1 MLDKHLI
8 AETDPISKK
17 ESMVFQKNYRIT
29 VLFDELFRI
38 EKSNKKEFNDKATQ
52 TVWFH
57 NKKTPKFE
65 ILKQNETSIKIR
77 TKKVTLVLIDSDSIK
92 DSYVILKGKKI
103 HLDNKEN
110 LKGTY
115 RTLDCYEGKYFT
127 NYKEDGPRTEI
138 KLDNGVASRNGV
150 ALINDSFSLLLNEE
164 DYLEKAIEGHK
175 DYYVFAYGHNY
186 RAAVKALFEITG
198 YTPILPRYAFGNW

>member
-38 EKSNKKEFNDKATQ
+38 EKSEKREFNDKATQ
-52 TVWFH
+52 TVWFR

-65 ILKQNETSIKIR
+65 IIEQDEKSIKIR

-115 RTLDCYEGKYFT
+115 RTLDCYEGKY
-127 NYKEDGPRTEI
+127 
-138 KLDNGVASRNGV
+138 
-150 ALINDSFSLLLNEE
+150 SLLITKKMA
-164 DYLEKAIEGHK
+164 LELK
-175 DYYVFAYGHNY
+175 
-186 RAAVKALFEITG
+186 
-198 YTPILPRYAFGNW
+198 